1 MEAIQMLQENGIRP
15 SMIRIMVLEYLLE
28 HRIHP
33 TVEEVYGALLEKAPT
48 LSKTSV
54 YNTLHLLAEKNM
66 ILEIT
71 IDPVKVR
78 YDADTSLHGH
88 FKCDQCGEVW
98 DFAVGQV
105 QTSLSKEF
113 DIKTKEIYFCDE
125 KGCVELFSY
134 LSI

>member
-1 MEAIQMLQENGIRP
+1 MEAIQMLQEKGIRP

-71 IDPVKVR
+71 IDPAKVR

-113 DIKTKEIYFCDE
+113 DIKTKEIYFTGLCN
-125 KGCVELFSY
+125 KCKN
-134 LSI
+134 

>member
-1 MEAIQMLQENGIRP
+1 MDAVTLLKEKGIRP
-15 SMIRIMVLEYLLE
+15 SLIRIMVLEYLLS
-28 HRIHP
+28 HRTHP
-33 TVEEVYGALLEKAPT
+33 TVEEVYEALIKNVPT

-54 YNTLHLLAEKNM
+54 YNTLHLLAEKEI

-71 IDPVKVR
+71 IDPTKVR

-88 FKCDQCGEVW
+88 FKCDSCLNVW

-113 DIKTKEIYFCDE
+113 DIKTKEIYFTGLCE
-125 KGCVELFSY
+125 KCKN
-134 LSI
+134 

>member
-1 MEAIQMLQENGIRP
+1 MQAAKLLQDNGIRP
-15 SMIRIMVLEYLLE
+15 SIIRIMVLEYLLE

-33 TVEEVYGALLEKAPT
+33 TVEEVYEALLPKAPT

-54 YNTLHLLAEKNM
+54 YNTLHLLAENNI

-71 IDPVKVR
+71 IDPAKVR

-88 FKCDQCGEVW
+88 FKCDSCLNVW

-113 DIKTKEIYFCDE
+113 DIKTKEIYFT
-125 KGCVELFSY
+125 GLFDKCKNN
-134 LSI
+134 

>member
-71 IDPVKVR
+71 IDPAKVR

-113 DIKTKEIYFCDE
+113 DIKTKEIYFTGLCN
-125 KGCVELFSY
+125 KCKK
-134 LSI
+134 

>member
-1 MEAIQMLQENGIRP
+1 MDAVTLLKEKGIRP
-15 SMIRIMVLEYLLE
+15 SLIRIMVLEYLMA
-28 HRIHP
+28 HKTHP
-33 TVEEVYGALLEKAPT
+33 TVEEVYDALIKNVPT

-54 YNTLHLLAEKNM
+54 YNTLHLLAENEI

-71 IDPVKVR
+71 IDPTKVR

-88 FKCDQCGEVW
+88 FKCESCMNVW

-113 DIKTKEIYFCDE
+113 DIKTKEIYFTGLCE
-125 KGCVELFSY
+125 KCKN
-134 LSI
+134 

>member
-1 MEAIQMLQENGIRP
+1 MDVAKMLKEKGIRP
-15 SMIRIMVLEYLLE
+15 SIIRIMVLEYLLE

-33 TVEEVYGALLEKAPT
+33 TVEEVYEALQKKMPT

-54 YNTLHLLAEKNM
+54 YNTLHLLSENNI

-71 IDPVKVR
+71 IDPAKVR

-88 FKCDQCGEVW
+88 FKCEKCNDVW

-113 DIKTKEIYFCDE
+113 LIKTKEIYFTGVC
-125 KGCVELFSY
+125 KKCM
-134 LSI
+134 

>member
-71 IDPVKVR
+71 IDPAKVR

-113 DIKTKEIYFCDE
+113 DIKTKEIYYTGLCS
-125 KGCVELFSY
+125 KCKK
-134 LSI
+134 

>member
-113 DIKTKEIYFCDE
+113 DIKTKEIYFTGLCN
-125 KGCVELFSY
+125 KKKK
-134 LSI
+134 

>member
-71 IDPVKVR
+71 IDPAKVR

-113 DIKTKEIYFCDE
+113 DIKTKEIYYTGLCN
-125 KGCVELFSY
+125 KCKK
-134 LSI
+134 